1 MCPQFGME
9 VRRAVDSSH
18 WRGARTRLWLRS
30 QRELGTAVGKLSIRP
45 CPIRIPDRVAHPCQ
59 RHLPVEGH
67 QFVLA
72 CDCPGQMVGISRPQS
87 PLTFEQLPPDF
98 NNGRASFEYVQMR
111 RYISIHFISSLI
123 CESNIDPELSVM
135 GKLLILTDI
144 REKLIFAFYK
154 HLILISGAVNERG
167 TPAWGR

>member
-1 MCPQFGME
+1 MP
-9 VRRAVDSSH
+9 APPP
-18 WRGARTRLWLRS
+18 
-30 QRELGTAVGKLSIRP
+30 RP
-45 CPIRIPDRVAHPCQ
+45 PG
-59 RHLPVEGH
+59 LPVEGH

-72 CDCPGQMVGISRPQS
+72 CACSGQMVGISRPQS
-87 PLTFEQLPPDF
+87 PLTFEQLPPNF
-98 NNGRASFEYVQMR
+98 NNERSFFEYVQMR

-144 REKLIFAFYK
+144 RVKLIFAFYK
-154 HLILISGAVNERG
+154 HLILISGAVNESR

>member
-1 MCPQFGME
+1 M
-9 VRRAVDSSH
+9 DSSRWIDAH
-18 WRGARTRLWLRS
+18 TRPWLRS
-30 QRELGTAVGKLSIRP
+30 QHELGIKVGKLSIRL
-45 CPIRIPDRVAHPCQ
+45 CPIRIPGRVAHPHQ
-59 RHLPVEGH
+59 RRLPVEGH

-72 CDCPGQMVGISRPQS
+72 FNCPGQMAGISRPQS

-98 NNGRASFEYVQMR
+98 NNRRASFEYVQMR

-167 TPAWGR
+167 MPAWGR

>member
-1 MCPQFGME
+1 M
-9 VRRAVDSSH
+9 
-18 WRGARTRLWLRS
+18 
-30 QRELGTAVGKLSIRP
+30 
-45 CPIRIPDRVAHPCQ
+45 
-59 RHLPVEGH
+59 EGH

-72 CDCPGQMVGISRPQS
+72 CYCSGQMVGISRPQS
-87 PLTFEQLPPDF
+87 PLTFEQLPPNF
-98 NNGRASFEYVQMR
+98 NNERTSFEYVQMR

-154 HLILISGAVNERG
+154 HLILISGVVNESR

>member
-1 MCPQFGME
+1 
-9 VRRAVDSSH
+9 
-18 WRGARTRLWLRS
+18 
-30 QRELGTAVGKLSIRP
+30 
-45 CPIRIPDRVAHPCQ
+45 
-59 RHLPVEGH
+59 
-67 QFVLA
+67 
-72 CDCPGQMVGISRPQS
+72 MVGISRPQS
-87 PLTFEQLPPDF
+87 PLTFEQLLLDF

-123 CESNIDPELSVM
+123 CESNIDLELSVM

-167 TPAWGR
+167 MPAWRR